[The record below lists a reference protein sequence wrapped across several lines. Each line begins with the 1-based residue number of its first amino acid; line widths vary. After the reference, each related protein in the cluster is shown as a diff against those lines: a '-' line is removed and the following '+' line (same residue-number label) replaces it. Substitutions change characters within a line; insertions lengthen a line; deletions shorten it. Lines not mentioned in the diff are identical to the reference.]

1 MMNRQTT
8 IYKSTVLG
16 IEGHRKIYFIFAVSK
31 FLKAK
36 DEKQMI
42 SHKITLNERI

>member
-1 MMNRQTT
+1 MNRQMT
-8 IYKSTVLG
+8 IYKSTVLD
-16 IEGHRKIYFIFAVSK
+16 IEGHKKIYFILAVSK

-36 DEKQMI
+36 DEKQI

>member
-1 MMNRQTT
+1 MMNRQLTV
-8 IYKSTVLG
+8 YKSTIRD
-16 IEGHRKIYFIFAVSK
+16 IEGHKKVYFILAINK

-42 SHKITLNERI
+42 SHKITLN